1 MLFKPSHKVKVHA
14 VYMTNARARHL
25 DNRIGFIKKVNNR
38 SVSNGCIMEWYQV
51 VFQDG
56 KRPYTAEVF
65 YSDLIPAS

>member
-1 MLFKPSHKVKVHA
+1 MLFKPGHNVKVNA
-14 VYMTNARARHL
+14 VYMTKGRARQL
-25 DNRIGFIKKVNNR
+25 DNRIGFIKAVNNR
-38 SVSNGCIMEWYQV
+38 RVTNGCIMEWYQV